1 MNILRMM
8 PKATDGEPVQPRPD
22 WSQAQAG
29 WPLASGRSVLKAVS
43 AAGLAALVAVSAAGI
58 LTAAEGLLAA
68 RRLMPRGPVNILSP
82 AELFGSGDGEDPI
95 TLALLGDS
103 LAAGFGV
110 GTPEETVGV
119 LLANGL
125 ATAAGR
131 PVKLQNFAVLG
142 AESTDLPAQLGQMRE
157 AGIYPKVALIIIGG
171 NDVMHLRRI
180 DAALA
185 ALADTVRELRR
196 LGCQVVVATCPD
208 MGTVGPILQ
217 PLRFLAH
224 WVSRMLATGQTIVVL
239 RNGGRTVSLGDL
251 VGPAFR
257 MDPVL
262 MFSTD
267 RLHPSAR
274 GYAEATRVLLP
285 SVIAAAG
292 YGVEASGRVPHRIYN
307 KSQRRPLAWFAFK
320 ASRGAGVEVS
330 AVKAA
335 DGGSVAVRTRT
346 AGRSSS
352 RVRRLVRPFR
362 PATA

>member
-1 MNILRMM
+1 MNILRLLN
-8 PKATDGEPVQPRPD
+8 AADGAPVQSRPEP
-22 WSQAQAG
+22 SPAPGG
-29 WPLASGRSVLKAVS
+29 WHRFSGRSVLRAGGAAGLSALAAVS
-43 AAGLAALVAVSAAGI
+43 AAGL

-82 AELFGSGDGEDPI
+82 AQIIGSGDGADPI

-110 GTPEETVGV
+110 RTPEETVGV
-119 LLANGL
+119 LLATGL
-125 ATAAGR
+125 ATAAAR
-131 PVKLQNFAVLG
+131 RVKLQNFALLG
-142 AESTDLPAQLGQMRE
+142 AESTDLPTQLEQME
-157 AGIYPKVALIIIGG
+157 DAGVCPDVALIIVGG

-180 DAALA
+180 DVALKS
-185 ALADTVRELRR
+185 LADTVRELRR
-196 LGCQVVVATCPD
+196 HGCQVVVATCPD

-224 WVSRMLATGQTIVVL
+224 WVSRTLATGQTIVVL

-257 MDPVL
+257 MEPAL

-285 SVIAAAG
+285 SIMAAAG
-292 YGVEASGRVPHRIYN
+292 YGVEASGRVPHRVYTQ
-307 KSQRRPLAWFAFK
+307 SQRRPLAWFAFK
-320 ASRGAGVEVS
+320 ASRRAGVEVS
-330 AVKAA
+330 TIKAA

-352 RVRRLVRPFR
+352 RIRRLVRPFR
-362 PATA
+362 PVTA

>member
-1 MNILRMM
+1 MDILRL
-8 PKATDGEPVQPRPD
+8 PNDLDGATVQSWPERPPA
-22 WSQAQAG
+22 SGG
-29 WPLASGRSVLKAVS
+29 WRRVSGRSVLKAGS
-43 AAGLAALVAVSAAGI
+43 AAGLAALAAVSAAGI

-68 RRLMPRGPVNILSP
+68 RRLMPRGPVNVLSP
-82 AELFGSGDGEDPI
+82 AELFGSGDDEDPI

-110 GTPEETVGV
+110 GTAEETVGV
-119 LLANGL
+119 LLARGL

-142 AESTDLPAQLGQMRE
+142 AESTDLPTQLAQVVN
-157 AGIYPKVALIIIGG
+157 AGICPNVALIIVGG

-180 DAALA
+180 DAALLS
-185 ALADTVRELRR
+185 LAGTVRELRR

-224 WVSRMLATGQTIVVL
+224 WVSRTLATGQTIVVL

-257 MDPVL
+257 MEPAL

-285 SVIAAAG
+285 SIMAAAG
-292 YGVEASGRVPHRIYN
+292 YGVDASGRVPHRVYN

-320 ASRGAGVEVS
+320 ASRRSGVEVS
-330 AVKAA
+330 TIKAA

-346 AGRSSS
+346 AGRSGS
-352 RVRRLVRPFR
+352 RIRRLVRPFR
-362 PATA
+362 PVTA